1 VAANGIAP
9 FPEFLSQG
17 ALLAGQGLGLQV
29 FEPLVNQVQ
38 GVVYQLGRLLGGHG
52 EESGNGQVVTGPSK
66 ARCSGRHDRRS
77 SERINSYSGAL
88 VTNGKGSSRSALG
101 TLLLGFGAAGGL
113 ALLVWLTLVMLDLKH
128 LNTSGFTLP

>member
-1 VAANGIAP
+1 MARN
-9 FPEFLSQG
+9 PE
-17 ALLAGQGLGLQV
+17 
-29 FEPLVNQVQ
+29 
-38 GVVYQLGRLLGGHG
+38 
-52 EESGNGQVVTGPSK
+52 NGQVVTGPSK
-66 ARCSGRHDRRS
+66 ARCSGRHDRPS